1 MKYYLKL
8 LSLPLGW
15 LVTIISLFVVWNIF
29 DLPRAEVL
37 IRYIGVWFNTYGL
50 VVLLAGAFIEGILL
64 LGSYFPGVFVIFAG
78 VVSAHSLS
86 EAMLRIGI
94 GTIGLILAHSTNYTL
109 GKYGWY
115 KLLTKFG
122 LRSSIEEAQGKLL
135 KHGPLAIFTS
145 YWLPSMSALT
155 DTAAGILHMPFKKFI
170 SYSVSA
176 VIFWD
181 LLVGLI
187 VYFLGEKAL
196 VAVTSGGT
204 TELLIQFAVVAIW
217 IFILLIFDFHKNKT
231 SPH

>member
-1 MKYYLKL
+1 MRYYLKL
-8 LSLPLGW
+8 LSLPFSL
-15 LVTIISLFVVWNIF
+15 LLLFISLFIIWNIF
-29 DLPRAEVL
+29 NLPSAEIL
-37 IRYIGVWFNTYGL
+37 SEYIGIWFDKFGL
-50 VVLLAGAFIEGILL
+50 IVLLVSAFIEGTLL
-64 LGSYFPGVFVIFAG
+64 FGGYFPGVFVIFIS
-78 VVSAHSLS
+78 VVSANSVL
-86 EAMLRIGI
+86 EATVRVAV
-94 GTIGLILAHSTNYTL
+94 GTLGLFLAHNTNYFL

-115 KLLTKFG
+115 RLLAKFG
-122 LRSSIEEAQGKLL
+122 LNSSIKESQEKII
-135 KHGPLAIFTS
+135 KYGPTAFFTS
-145 YWLPSMSALT
+145 YWMPSIGALT